1 MAKKTQ
7 PAGPGVGMIV
17 TLVFFVLASVILGV
31 TTWLG
36 FDGQKQLE
44 DEAKKANEAKKNAE
58 TRVAEETTRR
68 NIERIANGVEDP
80 ENREDLIG
88 ASKSHASVMLEEY
101 TRLTNK
107 LGAAGTLPG
116 NKKDGFY
123 WQLVVDAAAGGADGE
138 KKPAAGPAKTIPQ
151 IAKQWYQIANDFKS
165 KYEAEVNARKKAEA
179 EKTAAD
185 KRADDQKDAFDAEV
199 TRLGKEVKDKIN
211 AMDVA
216 FQDLKKEADKK
227 GLDFKNFQDTWS
239 NERVKL
245 EDALADEKKKL
256 AAKIEQFRR
265 EMNNADSDL
274 LNRFKNLDPVKIAE
288 RMGRITDQNGEFVTI
303 RFDAKLGLVP
313 GQSFVVIPSNGSL
326 IQVIEKE
333 KELEKKHHTYSS
345 YLTARE
351 PFSDN
356 EFIKG
361 MVEIT
366 DVTGADT
373 ARARIT
379 YQPSSVRNPITK
391 SDQLF
396 NIALSTNEKEHVAF
410 VGIIDLDGDGLP
422 NNEEFIRILEKN
434 NLIVDAYLDLKTGEV
449 RKRDGGISYR
459 TKFLI
464 VGTDAPLVG
473 KVKEMVET
481 AKEKGIQT
489 IDARRFLALIGVKPP
504 KSPAVP
510 EYSKVQLGG
519 DGSKNPG
526 DPDAPPMPPKDEPK
540 KDKDK
545 DK

>member
-44 DEAKKANEAKKNAE
+44 EDAKKANEAKKNAE

-68 NIERIANGVEDP
+68 NMLRIATGTEDP
-80 ENREDLIG
+80 QDREDLIG
-88 ASKSHASVMLEEY
+88 ASKSNASAMMDEH

-107 LGAAGTLPG
+107 LGAAGTFPG
-116 NKKDGFY
+116 KKEDGFF
-123 WQLVVDAAAGGADGE
+123 WRLVADAAAGGGADGD

-151 IAKQWYQIANDFKS
+151 IAKQWYQIANDFKA

-185 KRADDQKDAFDAEV
+185 KRADDQKTAFDAEV
-199 TRLGKEVKDKIN
+199 DRLGKEVKDKIT

-216 FQDLKKEADKK
+216 FQELKKEADKK
-227 GLDFKNFQDTWS
+227 GLDFKKFQDTWS
-239 NERVKL
+239 EEKVKF
-245 EDALADEKKKL
+245 EEALADEKKKL
-256 AAKIEQFRR
+256 QAEKERHQR
-265 EMNNADSDL
+265 ELANADSDL
-274 LNRFKNLDPVKIAE
+274 LGRFKNLDLVKIAD
-288 RMGRITDQNGEFVTI
+288 RMGRISDQSGEFVTI
-303 RFDAKLGLVP
+303 RFSQKLGLVP
-313 GQSFVVIPSNGSL
+313 GQSFVVIASDGSL
-326 IQVIEKE
+326 VQVIERE
-333 KELEKKHHTYSS
+333 KDLEKRHHTYSS
-345 YLTARE
+345 LGARDL
-351 PFSDN
+351 FSDN
-356 EFIKG
+356 EMIKG

-379 YQPSSVRNPITK
+379 YHPSPIRNPIAK
-391 SDQLF
+391 NDQLF
-396 NIALSTNEKEHVAF
+396 NIALSTTEKEHVAF
-410 VGIIDLDGDGLP
+410 AGIIDLDGDGLP
-422 NNEEFIRILEKN
+422 NNEEFVRILEKN

-464 VGTDAPLVG
+464 LGTDAPLVG
-473 KVKEMVET
+473 NVKKMVDE

-504 KSPAVP
+504 RNPAAP
-510 EYSKVQLGG
+510 EYNRYQLGG
-519 DGSKNPG
+519 EGSKNSG
-526 DPDAPPMPPKDEPK
+526 DPDAPVAPKEEPK

-545 DK
+545 